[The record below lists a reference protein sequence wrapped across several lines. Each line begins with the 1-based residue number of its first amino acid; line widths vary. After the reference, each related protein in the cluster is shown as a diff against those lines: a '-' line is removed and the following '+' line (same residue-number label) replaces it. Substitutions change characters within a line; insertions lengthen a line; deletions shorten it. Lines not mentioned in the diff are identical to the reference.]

1 MKLLEIKNNLVKI
14 TYNEN
19 DKIALA
25 KFIALVDNQKSYVA
39 QIVNLKADI
48 SANYAI
54 ARLIFTFNTEGVV
67 DNYDGSIPS
76 MKSQLSQLN
85 ADDILKLLPI
95 EKPIALGELAQ
106 QGVMLKV
113 DETIFERNLTICA
126 EKFDNIATIV
136 KNSTAQLAE
145 YNEKVVVIDVDH
157 TFGEYEPIRFKR
169 DFKLPL
175 NAKMIDY
182 IYDNDLDG
190 VDATSKAVIQD
201 IFYEVQEYT
210 KTIDGNFIPFD
221 TFLKVVS
228 QQYEQT
234 NIPELAL
241 LKHKLLK
248 YREENV
254 FAETKE
260 ELEGLK
266 NAVSANKISYI
277 DIADVSDKLQKE
289 LIAYIHS
296 SLDIKGSYMY
306 VFVKITNKNSDKRL
320 LRQLLDSENI
330 FTTIICSHNYKYL
343 PELKQKAENLIF
355 FAPQTVQHDFASY
368 NSLLNKLNSNEFI
381 VCGLL
386 TQNVPLIVELNEF
399 NNDSETS
406 EDYDEDDVVS
416 EEAIKDE
423 TVTDASAE
431 ISVENIENENATED
445 LSSNYFDLDQNETN
459 EDIADLVM
467 QDNNDEISIE
477 TDSISHDELIEQ
489 VAKDV
494 DEVFYTKPAE
504 IPSIEEISS
513 PDNLTEDDLDFI
525 DDLSSESEVP
535 SDRIDTTNNGEP
547 FELETIAEE
556 PESGEDIQPLEE
568 IMEINSPEDDVV
580 EEVITEEPVLE
591 DVPTE
596 FEIENEPEETTSDD
610 LMDEP
615 QPPVV
620 PIYPSDEPILGDDSP
635 VFKQGDTVSHPKYG
649 RGVIEKLIK
658 YGNKTLCSISFENV
672 GRRLLDPAISELQK
686 F

>member
-399 NNDSETS
+399 NNDIETS
-406 EDYDEDDVVS
+406 EEYDEDDVVS

>member
-1 MKLLEIKNNLVKI
+1 
-14 TYNEN
+14 
-19 DKIALA
+19 
-25 KFIALVDNQKSYVA
+25 
-39 QIVNLKADI
+39 
-48 SANYAI
+48 
-54 ARLIFTFNTEGVV
+54 
-67 DNYDGSIPS
+67 

-136 KNSTAQLAE
+136 KNSNAQLAE

-399 NNDSETS
+399 NNDIETS
-406 EDYDEDDVVS
+406 EEYDEDDVVS

-445 LSSNYFDLDQNETN
+445 LSNNYFDLDQNETN

-525 DDLSSESEVP
+525 GNLSVEADIQNEG
-535 SDRIDTTNNGEP
+535 INTENNDKP

-556 PESGEDIQPLEE
+556 PESGEYIQPLEE

-596 FEIENEPEETTSDD
+596 FEIENEPEDTTSDD
-610 LMDEP
+610 LMDDP

-635 VFKQGDTVSHPKYG
+635 VFEQGDTVSHPKYG

>member
-399 NNDSETS
+399 NNDIETS
-406 EDYDEDDVVS
+406 EEYDEDDVVS

-445 LSSNYFDLDQNETN
+445 LSNNYFDLDQNETN

-525 DDLSSESEVP
+525 GNLSVEADIQNEG
-535 SDRIDTTNNGEP
+535 INTENNDKP

-556 PESGEDIQPLEE
+556 PESGEYIQPLEE

-596 FEIENEPEETTSDD
+596 FEIENEPEDTTSDD
-610 LMDEP
+610 LMDDP

-635 VFKQGDTVSHPKYG
+635 VFEQGDTVSHPKYG